1 MKQLVLLGLSA
12 TLLTG
17 LIASNAIAY
26 ETFGRD
32 GRDGTSGRSGRS
44 GTSGTDQLIRAT
56 NTPQTINLSG
66 SDGEDGEA
74 AATGEDATDCYQPR
88 DVNHDLRGAQGG
100 DGGNGG
106 DGGHG
111 GNGGS
116 VTIFYDNLAQLQNLQ
131 LNNQGGRGGRGG
143 RSGQAGRGCTPT
155 ESYWTIARCD
165 WALMRRALGDP
176 NAPWQEIERRHQDCD
191 RRHDRPRHDRKSTT
205 HEFRWEDRG
214 IIRHDRYQAYAGA
227 DGTPGRDGQ
236 DGRMGQFGN
245 VSLVPGDRIPTEAL
259 THSSPIA
266 AINGQPI
273 NLLKNNWLNQTGL
286 RQHLAGSANVPDH
299 YQQLQTVRNQFQVDW
314 QTSKSFALLGDP
326 TISSSIDAAGN
337 LDFDLPGHLEY
348 RQTREAVD
356 QRSGTAPRTRIAI
369 VNGIAPDRL
378 KQVKFRGFEQF
389 QDARNFALIDNG
401 KLLKEITG
409 MTVTVTVS
417 DAEQTIEDHYNI
429 TDRNGNVVASNNIV
443 GLGDIYKIQLSEKF
457 TPLLQSGK
465 PLTYNLLIQQT
476 TRSKAHY
483 QSQIR
488 VKQVVDQVTFPKVE
502 YLTTP

>member
-12 TLLTG
+12 TFLTG
-17 LIASNAIAY
+17 LIAPNAIAY

-32 GRDGTSGRSGRS
+32 GRDGASGRPGRSGNS
-44 GTSGTDQLIRAT
+44 GLDVQIRAT
-56 NTPQTINLSG
+56 NTPQSVNSSG
-66 SDGEDGEA
+66 SDGEDGEDA
-74 AATGEDATDCYQPR
+74 DTGEDATDCYQPR
-88 DVNHDLRGAQGG
+88 NTDHDLRGAQGG

-165 WALMRRALGDP
+165 WALMRRPLGDP

-191 RRHDRPRHDRKSTT
+191 DHHDRPRHDRQSTT

-236 DGRMGQFGN
+236 DGRTGQFGN

-259 THSSPIA
+259 THHSPIA
-266 AINGQPI
+266 TINGQPI
-273 NLLKNNWLNQTGL
+273 ALLKNNWLNQTGL
-286 RQHLAGSANVPDH
+286 RQYLASSANVPDH

-314 QTSKSFALLGDP
+314 QTRKSFALLGDP
-326 TISSSIDAAGN
+326 TISSAIDAAGN

-348 RQTREAVD
+348 RQTREAD
-356 QRSGTAPRTRIAI
+356 RTRIAI

-401 KLLKEITG
+401 KLLKEITE
-409 MTVTVTVS
+409 MKVTVTVS
-417 DAEQTIEDHYNI
+417 DPEQTIEDSYAVN
-429 TDRNGNVVASNNIV
+429 DRNGNVAASNNV
-443 GLGDIYKIQLSEKF
+443 VVLGDIYKIQLSEKF
-457 TPLLQSGK
+457 RPLLQSGK

-476 TRSKAHY
+476 TRSGANY
-483 QSQIR
+483 RSRIR
-488 VKQVVDQVTFPKVE
+488 VKQVVNQITFPKVE
-502 YLTTP
+502 YLPVSE